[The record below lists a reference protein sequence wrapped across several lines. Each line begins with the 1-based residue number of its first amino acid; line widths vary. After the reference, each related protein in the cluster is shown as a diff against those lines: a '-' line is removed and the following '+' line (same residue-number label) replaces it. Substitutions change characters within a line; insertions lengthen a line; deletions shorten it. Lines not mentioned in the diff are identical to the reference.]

1 MDEEDSEL
9 AYVSSW
15 FDALKQIVALH
26 GIIGAGLTE
35 LTNTTIHS
43 EGVDTPQH
51 HNSDHD
57 MDFPA
62 ER

>member
-1 MDEEDSEL
+1 MDEDDSEL
-9 AYVSSW
+9 AYVSSC
-15 FDALKQIVALH
+15 FDALKYIVALH
-26 GIIGAGLTE
+26 GMTDTGLTE
-35 LTNTTIHS
+35 LTNTTIRS